1 MRGQRLL
8 RLYQGTPIT
17 IEYVLDKKIKNAEY
31 LQLDMEEALP
41 KVDAVIVTPR
51 DGQEEIFRILRK
63 RTDSRLIGYEEWQEI
78 AFGERED

>member
-1 MRGQRLL
+1 M
-8 RLYQGTPIT
+8 
-17 IEYVLDKKIKNAEY
+17 
-31 LQLDMEEALP
+31 DMEEALP